1 MSKRVYRKRPIRVEV
16 CLSQAEYEEV
26 KTNAKKSG
34 LNLSEYTRRLYKS
47 ETIVSAPTT
56 DVLILIREI
65 KRVGSNLNQL
75 LRKLNSLGV
84 VASLELEACID
95 DTHKTVDSIYR
106 TYRPGTGGG

>member
-1 MSKRVYRKRPIRVEV
+1 MGKNVYRKRPIRVEV
-16 CLSQAEYEEV
+16 YLTQKEFEEV
-26 KTNAKKSG
+26 KANAKQAG
-34 LNLSEYTRRLYKS
+34 LNLSEYTRRLYKD
-47 ETIVSAPTT
+47 EPIVSAPTA
-56 DVLILIREI
+56 DVLLLIREI